1 MTVLG
6 SGESGME
13 EGNRLRLGSTGERRG
28 SPELGRSLEHDRC
41 LNAHGILMVDK
52 KRCESIS

>member
-28 SPELGRSLEHDRC
+28 SPELGQEFG
-41 LNAHGILMVDK
+41 APIAA
-52 KRCESIS
+52 